1 MNAKVLSLIVFIV
14 VYILFVFSPKRRS
27 LLSLSGVSF
36 LILLRAISFKEAFF
50 SINWNVMG
58 IFVGTLIIADLFMES
73 GMPAYL
79 ASKVVNYCQDTTLAI
94 ISLCVLSGFIS
105 AFVENVATL
114 LIMAPIALSLAKK
127 LEINPTNILI
137 AIAISSNLQGCATLI
152 GDPPSMLLGGFA
164 KMSFWDFFFYRN
176 RPSIFFAVE
185 LGALFSIIVLGYM
198 FRKYSKKNNYVEI
211 ERIKSKIPTVILI
224 LLILSLA
231 ILSFF
236 DRGFRYSAG
245 LTCIVFA
252 VLGLLWDKLFNS
264 SQLTKRIKSLD
275 WDTTLFLIGVFIL
288 VGSLEINGWIK
299 IFAFYL
305 SRLVGNNLFFAYT
318 LLVFISMILS
328 GFVDNVPFLATMLP
342 VAISMAKD
350 IGVLPYLFLFGLL
363 IGASLGG
370 NITPL
375 GASANIVACGI
386 LKKEGYLVSFKDF
399 VRIGLPFTLSAIIPA
414 YLFVWFIWK

>member
-1 MNAKVLSLIVFIV
+1 MNAKILSLIVFLA
-14 VYILFVFSPKRRS
+14 VYILFVFFPNRRS
-27 LLSLSGVSF
+27 LLSLFGGGF

-58 IFVGTLIIADLFMES
+58 IFLGTLVIADLFMES

-79 ASKVVNYCQDTTLAI
+79 ASKVVNYYQDTTLAI

-127 LEINPTNILI
+127 MDINPTNILI

-185 LGALFSIIVLGYM
+185 LGALFSIIVLGYI
-198 FRKYSKKNNYVEI
+198 FRRYSKKTNYVEI
-211 ERIKSKIPTVILI
+211 ERIKSKIPTLILL

-236 DRGFRYSAG
+236 DRDFRYSAG

-252 VLGLLWDKLFNS
+252 LLGLLWD
-264 SQLTKRIKSLD
+264 
-275 WDTTLFLIGVFIL
+275 
-288 VGSLEINGWIK
+288 
-299 IFAFYL
+299 
-305 SRLVGNNLFFAYT
+305 
-318 LLVFISMILS
+318 
-328 GFVDNVPFLATMLP
+328 
-342 VAISMAKD
+342 
-350 IGVLPYLFLFGLL
+350 
-363 IGASLGG
+363 
-370 NITPL
+370 
-375 GASANIVACGI
+375 
-386 LKKEGYLVSFKDF
+386 
-399 VRIGLPFTLSAIIPA
+399 
-414 YLFVWFIWK
+414 

>member
-1 MNAKVLSLIVFIV
+1 
-14 VYILFVFSPKRRS
+14 
-27 LLSLSGVSF
+27 
-36 LILLRAISFKEAFF
+36 
-50 SINWNVMG
+50 
-58 IFVGTLIIADLFMES
+58 
-73 GMPAYL
+73 